1 MFKVGMG
8 EKPEAPETLSQEGHD
23 FIDHC
28 LQHDPKDRLTA
39 LELLQQNFCKV
50 SFTKFFKIH
59 KINLQTF
66 FSSMDEMKISIPNNW
81 LNKVDVLLDVILKQ
95 NN

>member
-1 MFKVGMG
+1 MG

-39 LELLQQNFCKV
+39 LELLEHHFCKV
-50 SFTKFFKIH
+50 SKILVINN
-59 KINLQTF
+59 KI
-66 FSSMDEMKISIPNNW
+66 
-81 LNKVDVLLDVILKQ
+81 
-95 NN
+95 

>member
-39 LELLQQNFCKV
+39 VELLELNFCKV
-50 SFTKFFKIH
+50 SKLWRIFIKLLNIIICLF
-59 KINLQTF
+59 L
-66 FSSMDEMKISIPNNW
+66 FSVWP
-81 LNKVDVLLDVILKQ
+81 
-95 NN
+95 